1 MTRPTARFK
10 GSVGVVFRWG
20 ETIQIGGFSFGF
32 PEEEKMAR
40 LQGRVAP
47 PKKIKKRPVSKGE
60 LLKKPGGVRCVFF
73 LFEPSPAAVRPQVVG
88 FVNPDG
94 SMAVVVLNQAR

>member
-47 PKKIKKRPVSKGE
+47 QKKTINGPSPRVSCSKSR
-60 LLKKPGGVRCVFF
+60 GGSAVFF